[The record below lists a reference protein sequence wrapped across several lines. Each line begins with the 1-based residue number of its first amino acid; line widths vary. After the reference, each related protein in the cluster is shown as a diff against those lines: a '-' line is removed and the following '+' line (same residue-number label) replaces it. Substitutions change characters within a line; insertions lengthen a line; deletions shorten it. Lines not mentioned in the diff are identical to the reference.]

1 MLRKTELKRHFGS
14 NNKMR
19 KFKES
24 EFSGELN
31 FERW

>member
-24 EFSGELN
+24 EFPSKLTL
-31 FERW
+31 ERW